1 MSFIAPAETQEDL
14 ARRYKVI
21 LRRQTMRRF
30 LRMRSFYV
38 LLSLSLGLLILLKYV
53 PIYGAL
59 IAFKDF
65 NVTKGILG
73 SPWNDFAHFRRLT
86 ADPFFLRVVW
96 NTFWLSVLRIV
107 FAFPAPVILALLLN
121 EVRNAPFKRT
131 VQSISYLPHFM
142 SWVVLAGIFRE
153 ILSPQR
159 GVIGYLFRSRSRG

>member
-21 LRRQTMRRF
+21 LRRQTLRRF

-73 SPWNDFAHFRRLT
+73 SRGTTSPTSGGSPPTRSFCAWCGHLLAERAAHRVLPFRHR
-86 ADPFFLRVVW
+86 
-96 NTFWLSVLRIV
+96 
-107 FAFPAPVILALLLN
+107 
-121 EVRNAPFKRT
+121 
-131 VQSISYLPHFM
+131 
-142 SWVVLAGIFRE
+142 
-153 ILSPQR
+153 
-159 GVIGYLFRSRSRG
+159 